1 MDGEAPSH
9 ILAAKG
15 AGDVTNTPLLS
26 VVVPSHERPVR
37 LRWLLNALS
46 EQTLDR
52 SQWELVVCDDSRS
65 EAVRALLS
73 AHELVADG
81 TLRVLRME
89 PGAGSAARQ
98 RNAAWKAAR
107 AGVILFTD
115 DDCRPPRDWL
125 ANALEAA
132 RANPGAIV
140 QGATSPDPDEQ
151 HLVAAPHARTQ
162 AIEPPV
168 PWAQTC
174 NVMYP
179 REVLE
184 AAGGFEE
191 NMPAGEDTELALRVQ
206 REQGVPYVGA
216 PQMRTH
222 HAVEAGSLRGK
233 LRTLPR
239 WRGLALVLKRNPQ
252 LRSELYGG
260 VFWRKSHA
268 WLPVALFGLLR
279 ARRTH
284 GASLLLLLPYVLVA
298 RGSYGNSLRG
308 RARGLA
314 DLPGRAVVDAAET
327 AVLAR
332 GSIEQRTL
340 IL

>member
-1 MDGEAPSH
+1 MN
-9 ILAAKG
+9 AA
-15 AGDVTNTPLLS
+15 PLLS
-26 VVVPSHERPVR
+26 VIVPSHERPMR
-37 LRWLLNALS
+37 LRWLLNAMA

-65 EAVRALLS
+65 DAVRELLDGHS
-73 AHELVADG
+73 LTSDG

-89 PGAGSAARQ
+89 PGAGSASRQ
-98 RNAAWKAAR
+98 RNAAWRAAR
-107 AGVILFTD
+107 AELILFTD
-115 DDCRPPRDWL
+115 DDCRPPADWL
-125 ANALEAA
+125 ANALQAA
-132 RANPGAIV
+132 REHPGAII

-162 AIEPPV
+162 AIDPPV

-174 NVMYP
+174 NVLYP
-179 REVLE
+179 RAVLE
-184 AAGGFEE
+184 AADGFEE
-191 NMPAGEDTELALRVQ
+191 NMPAGEDTELAMRAQ
-206 REQGVPYVGA
+206 REQGVAYVGA
-216 PQMRTH
+216 PAMRTH

-260 VFWRKSHA
+260 VFWRASHA
-268 WLPVALFGLLR
+268 WLPVALIGLLR

-284 GASLLLLLPYVLVA
+284 GVSLLLLIPYVLVA

-308 RARGLA
+308 RIRAFG
-314 DLPGRAVVDAAET
+314 DIPGRAVVDATET
-327 AVLAR
+327 AVMAR